1 MLFRHAQM
9 LVLGLIFVA
18 FFGSKTTLARTA
30 EIQFHLERVEEN
42 ATFFR
47 TKSPLGLSQ
56 AVMRKG
62 VPLLSIVS

>member
-18 FFGSKTTLARTA
+18 FFGLKTTLAQMA

-42 ATFFR
+42 ATFLER
-47 TKSPLGLSQ
+47 NPHWDYPRQL
-56 AVMRKG
+56 
-62 VPLLSIVS
+62 

>member
-1 MLFRHAQM
+1 M
-9 LVLGLIFVA
+9 A
-18 FFGSKTTLARTA
+18 FFGLKTTLARTA